1 MRGLPYRRRGL
12 LVLTAAAAVGSVL
25 PAWAADDQ
33 AVIAPIQRLNDG
45 LLQIMKAGPQTP
57 FQQRFDMLGPVI
69 DQTFDLPHILQA
81 SVGLTWANMPQ
92 DQKTMLEKAF
102 RRYTIASY
110 VNSFDSFNGQRFEIA
125 PQTRAVGNG
134 QQVVRT
140 KIIPRGGGG
149 HQLDYVMHQV
159 DGAWRVMDVLADG
172 SISRVAVQR
181 SDFRYLLTRGGPQA
195 LAESLRTKS
204 ADLSEGAG

>member
-140 KIIPRGGGG
+140 KIIPRSGGG

-159 DGAWRVMDVLADG
+159 NGAWRVMDVLADG